1 MTSFILLA
9 ALLALNSA
17 APDTLHLLDNWRFRP
32 DPSNVGLNQAWHG
45 EDHSDAD
52 WAVVRAGERWEDQGF
67 AEVDGFAWYRRWV
80 EVPASWAGRTVWF
93 AAGALNDAGAL
104 YCNGERVNDYGDH
117 EARSMAAKPVIADL
131 TRFLK
136 CGEPNLLAL
145 RVFDWGA
152 SGGLWKLPCVLTTEA
167 GRLPLDS
174 VLVCYPEAETGRL
187 DVELDLSALG
197 NERPEA
203 KAVVELERADGT
215 ALETREAS
223 VPRGAFLVALSLPLP
238 QKTTGDDPYRVRARI
253 QGPDGEA
260 VAGIVA
266 CREVRM
272 PAQPAWPQEHGALEI
287 RNNFVTELLAVT
299 PVGAGAESYTFSN
312 PREGWVFF
320 AVRFP
325 GSEAARAPT
334 ALLDNRTDPFV
345 WRTHPKTGALEAMQY
360 LAEGE
365 HRLHLDNAAKARLDV
380 RTMPEIAFCYYP
392 SARHI
397 ESYGPYDWEY
407 MERHVL
413 SDVNAIITRRAVPTE
428 QFDQWLREGRKWI
441 ANASLPGLASAEA
454 PSADAVYDAWANNV
468 GVRQPGYAGLM
479 VDEFGWSSAEHY
491 RAWGEAVRRLHAHP
505 GFADRTFYA
514 WCGDLFREYP
524 TPEFARLLMDLGY
537 RFSWEKYLREEP
549 TPEKARR
556 RIVRDVARAIEQW
569 KAAMPGVER
578 HMVMCLGYL
587 SAPPETLNLNPSVD
601 YHVYLDMQFHHLATD
616 PAYWGLYG
624 IMEYMAAYADEESL
638 LYAQKLFRH
647 YCIEGHRTRLNSDP
661 YILPHLQNPDFAE
674 GLRGWDVGPA
684 EPDGIDVKEMKG
696 FSWLEGR
703 YPRTSEGDRFCWM
716 KRSAAGPNRVSQTIQ
731 ALEPGRLYSVK
742 LISAD
747 RQHLDQKQQLAV
759 CLSVADAEPVEGYGF
774 QFVYPSCYSHVV
786 GPYTREHPAYM
797 NFHRVVFRATGTSAA
812 LTISDWANPGEP
824 GGPIGQET
832 AFNFVEVQPFHGP

>member
-1 MTSFILLA
+1 MTSSILLA
-9 ALLALNSA
+9 ALLALNGA
-17 APDTLHLLDNWRFRP
+17 VADTLPLVDNWRFRP
-32 DPSNVGLNQAWHG
+32 DPENVGLNQAWHG
-45 EDHSDAD
+45 ADHSDAD

-67 AEVDGFAWYRRWV
+67 AEVDGYAWYRRRV
-80 EVPASWAGRTVWF
+80 DVPASWAGRTVWF

-117 EARSMAAKPVIADL
+117 EARSMAAKAVIADL

-136 CGEPNLLAL
+136 YGEPNLLAL

-174 VLVCYPEAETGRL
+174 VLVCYPEADTGRL

-215 ALETREAS
+215 ALETREAP
-223 VPRGAFLVALSLPLP
+223 VPRDAFSVALSLPLP
-238 QKTTGDDPYRVRARI
+238 QETTGGGPYRVRASV

-266 CREVRM
+266 CREVRI

-287 RNNFVTELLAVT
+287 RNNFVTELLAVAS
-299 PVGAGAESYTFSN
+299 VGAGAESYTFSN

-320 AVRFP
+320 AVRVP

-334 ALLDNRTDPFV
+334 ALLDNRTDPLV

-360 LAEGE
+360 LGEGE
-365 HRLHLDNAAKARLDV
+365 HRLSLSNAAGARLDV

-407 MERHVL
+407 MERYVL
-413 SDVNAIITRRAVPTE
+413 SDVNAIISRRPVPQD
-428 QFDQWLREGRKWI
+428 QFDQWRREGRKWI
-441 ANASLPGLASAEA
+441 ANAGLPGLGAAEA
-454 PSADAVYDAWANNV
+454 PSADEVYRVWAGNA
-468 GVRQPGYAGLM
+468 GATQPGYAGMM
-479 VDEFGWSSAEHY
+479 VDEFLWAGGPHY
-491 RAWGEAVRRLHAHP
+491 AAWGEAVRRLDASP
-505 GFADRTFYA
+505 DFAGKTFYA
-514 WCGDLFREYP
+514 WCGDLFGQ
-524 TPEFARLLMDLGY
+524 TQSLAFSRLLMDLGH
-537 RFSWEKYLREEP
+537 RFSWERYLSEEP
-549 TPEKARR
+549 SEKEARR
-556 RIVRDVARAIEQW
+556 GLTREIRHRFGQW
-569 KAAMPGVER
+569 QEALPGVER

-647 YCIEGHRTRLNSDP
+647 YCIEGRRTRLNSDP
-661 YILPHLQNPDFAE
+661 YILPHLHNPDFAE
-674 GLRGWDVGPA
+674 GLHGWAVEPAGPG
-684 EPDGIDVKEMKG
+684 GIDVKDMKG

-703 YPRTSEGDRFCWM
+703 YPRTREGDRFCWM
-716 KRSAAGPNRVSQTIQ
+716 KRSAAGPNRVSQTIE

-747 RQHLDQKQQLAV
+747 RQHLEQKQQLAL
-759 CLSVADAEPVEGYGF
+759 CLSVADAEPVEEYGF

-786 GPYTREHPAYM
+786 EAYTREHPAYM
-797 NFHRVVFRATGTSAA
+797 NFHRLVFRATATSAA
-812 LTISDWANPGEP
+812 LSISDWANPGEP

-832 AFNFVEVQPFHGP
+832 AFNFVEVQPFHEP